1 MADSILGFVAVTP
14 DEKRFYQ
21 ALGARIA
28 GLRQDRDLSQQQL
41 AEALGIAQQ
50 TLAHYEVGR
59 SRVAVSLLPDIAS
72 HLGVSVPA
80 LMGSLAKT
88 YDPRKAKPKAKRGS

>member
-1 MADSILGFVAVTP
+1 MADSIRGFFAVTP
-14 DEKRFYQ
+14 DEKRFYK

-28 GLRQDRDLSQQQL
+28 GLRQDRDMSQQQL

-72 HLGVSVPA
+72 HLGVSVPTLLGA
-80 LMGSLAKT
+80 LAKT
-88 YDPRKAKPKAKRGS
+88 YDPRKPKAKDKRES